1 VFQNL
6 LIHLISDPSSPIF
19 LLSTSQ
25 TPKEIHESSRGTIWE
40 EDGDQWEGMRDTRES
55 IGQVN
60 VMKVIKYMWKNV
72 MMKPIK
78 MYKN

>member
-1 VFQNL
+1 LHVF
-6 LIHLISDPSSPIF
+6 F
-19 LLSTSQ
+19 LYAEF
-25 TPKEIHESSRGTIWE
+25 KFFKKGEHESSRGTIWE

-78 MYKN
+78 MYTN